1 MRDARVRAL
10 SRAKLVV
17 AESALI
23 SKWLAE
29 KQISL
34 APFAEKIHYRG
45 IVVAPF
51 LHATHAV
58 YRDAPCL

>member
-1 MRDARVRAL
+1 MNAERRRWQLENIAGKIPVANFGMRDARVRAL

-23 SKWLAE
+23 PKWPAG

-34 APFAEKIHYRG
+34 APFAEKIH
-45 IVVAPF
+45 
-51 LHATHAV
+51 
-58 YRDAPCL
+58 